1 MLPPLL
7 IIFLLSCL
15 LLSLDDAILL
25 EELFNV
31 GAFDFAEGLLDGHL
45 SMKPISMSVA
55 FLPSRSLTVALSRSR
70 TSYTL
75 PQTSGTPRSTFSS
88 V

>member
-1 MLPPLL
+1 MLPPFL

-31 GAFDFAEGLLDGHL
+31 GAFDFAESFLDGHL
-45 SMKPISMSVA
+45 FHEAHVHVGGLLAVA
-55 FLPSRSLTVALSRSR
+55 QLDGGVEQVT
-70 TSYTL
+70 TYTL